1 MNRHSSGSHAVFIL
15 TLTNITYPARQRFA
29 QLHLVELAGSER
41 TTRQASRE
49 RGWKRQSS
57 SIQACWLW
65 ARSYLPL
72 LINTSCTISGLKL
85 TQLCGTALGVMPA
98 RLLHCSITT
107 RVNAKESLSSF
118 SFHARASFIQNGA
131 LVNVALDAAELDD
144 CLSKLGKTSTSSE
157 VTAEDYSLRLLLS
170 KRQICCHQSRGML
183 VVL

>member
-1 MNRHSSGSHAVFIL
+1 
-15 TLTNITYPARQRFA
+15 
-29 QLHLVELAGSER
+29 
-41 TTRQASRE
+41 
-49 RGWKRQSS
+49 
-57 SIQACWLW
+57 
-65 ARSYLPL
+65 
-72 LINTSCTISGLKL
+72 
-85 TQLCGTALGVMPA
+85 MPA

-170 KRQICCHQSRGML
+170 SGRFAAIKAEAC
-183 VVL
+183 